1 MPGNYSDWF
10 SVEPDTGI
18 VKVAKDIRFDRE
30 KDDYFRIK
38 VRATDG
44 APSSRPQSGGAP
56 NSRK

>member
-1 MPGNYSDWF
+1 M
-10 SVEPDTGI
+10 EPDTGI